1 MTLESGARA
10 TVEPGEAPA
19 PGSSGQHG
27 GQGGPHT
34 EQTAV
39 NNSGIINQPAG
50 FKGGWDPALSHCHA
64 APVTRHTLL
73 GYNQAEHALSRRLT
87 IKEARQSPAIS
98 LPQK

>member
-10 TVEPGEAPA
+10 TVEPGEALA
-19 PGSSGQHG
+19 PGSGQHG

-73 GYNQAEHALSRRLT
+73 EHALSRRLT
-87 IKEARQSPAIS
+87 KEARQSPAIS